1 MDGIIFAA
9 ITTVSDQVCRF
20 VALMNGRFAVGQQHC
35 DVGLENHGKP
45 LPETLGGHAVSSV
58 DAIIP
63 CYQYGHFLKECA
75 DSILKQCGPELRLLI
90 IDDASTDDT
99 AQVAEELVR
108 SDPRVEFRRHSAN
121 HGHIATFNEGIAWAA
136 ADYMILLSA
145 DDYLMPG
152 AIERSARLMDDNPTV
167 GLTFGGAI
175 ALYQGREEVVAP
187 PPELGSGTKVL
198 SGRDFIK
205 LGGARNIVMAPSVM
219 VRTSLQK
226 KVGGYLPDLT
236 HSGDMEMWLR
246 FAAQGPVGFI
256 DAIQAVYRRH
266 STNMSGGYSAEQDLL
281 QRRLAFEHF
290 LDSCAPVLPDVDDL
304 RSWLMGHLAL
314 DAISCASR
322 AFNEGDIELSDRL
335 SVIASRLDPKVM
347 RSRRRWLLAC
357 KRQLGS
363 RGWQLLRPAIER
375 LRAM

>member
-1 MDGIIFAA
+1 
-9 ITTVSDQVCRF
+9 
-20 VALMNGRFAVGQQHC
+20 
-35 DVGLENHGKP
+35 
-45 LPETLGGHAVSSV
+45 VSSV

-63 CYQYGHFLKECA
+63 CYQYGHFLKECV
-75 DSILKQCGPELRLLI
+75 DSLLKQCGPELRVLI
-90 IDDASTDDT
+90 IDDASTDNT
-99 AQVAEELVR
+99 PQVAQELVR
-108 SDPRVEFRRHSAN
+108 ADSRVEFRRHPTN
-121 HGHIATFNEGIAWAA
+121 QGHIATFNEGIVWAA

-152 AIERSARLMDDNPTV
+152 AIERSTRLMDENPSV
-167 GLTFGGAI
+167 GLTFGGAV
-175 ALYQGREEVVAP
+175 ALYRGREEIVALP
-187 PPELGSGTKVL
+187 QGLGGGTKIL

-205 LGGARNIVMAPSVM
+205 IGGARNIVVAPSVV

-246 FAAQGPVGFI
+246 FAAHGPVGFI

-266 STNMSGGYSAEQDLL
+266 STNMSGGYSAEQDFL
-281 QRRLAFEHF
+281 QRKLAFEHF
-290 LDSCAPVLPDVDDL
+290 LDRCSVVLPDANDL
-304 RSWLMGHLAL
+304 RSSLMGNLAL

-322 AFNEGDIELSDRL
+322 AFNDGDVELSERL
-335 SVIASRLDPKVM
+335 SAIASKLNPKVT
-347 RSRRRWLLAC
+347 RSRRWWLLAC

-375 LRAM
+375 LRTP